1 MIDIQKSSENRGISL
16 DKVGIRGF
24 QRPIQLQIGV
34 EVCPTVANLNACVSL
49 KADERAIHMS
59 RLIEILQMWDGTVND
74 NTIANLLNDMRK
86 RLESDNSYLEIMFP
100 YFVKKTAPI
109 SRKIGFMNY
118 DCIISSRLDH
128 ERVHL
133 DVTVIIQITSV
144 CPCSKAISQYGAHNQ
159 RGKVKVKIND
169 FDLCDLRNVIEII
182 EGSSSSQL
190 YSVLKRKDEKYVTE
204 AAFNSPKFVEDIARD
219 VSINIRNKTNWDI
232 SSLTVENYE
241 SIHNHNAYSEIC
253 RERD

>member
-1 MIDIQKSSENRGISL
+1 MIDVQKSPENRGIFL

-24 QRPIQLQIGV
+24 QRPIQLQIGA
-34 EVCPTVANLNACVSL
+34 EVCPTVANLNAYVSL

-59 RLIEILQMWDGTVND
+59 RLIEILQMWDGTVN
-74 NTIANLLNDMRK
+74 NQTILHLLSSMRK

-100 YFVKKTAPI
+100 YFMKKSAPV
-109 SRKIGFMNY
+109 SQKIGFMNY
-118 DCIISSRLDH
+118 DCIISARLDH
-128 ERVHL
+128 ERVHF
-133 DVTVIIQITSV
+133 DITVITQITSV

-169 FDLCDLRNVIEII
+169 FDICDLKKVIEII
-182 EGSSSSQL
+182 EESGSSQL
-190 YSVLKRKDEKYVTE
+190 YSVLKRKDEKFVTE

-219 VSINIRNKTNWDI
+219 VNINIKNKTNWNI
-232 SSLTVENYE
+232 SDLSVENYE

-253 RERD
+253 R